1 MVEKM
6 QAACPRRAPAGRPP
20 PAAVRHP
27 RRQRLEN
34 RARRGRARFVDAT
47 LAFLGGLVSPAE
59 LLPAA
64 RQARP
69 RPCPP
74 PGAGVAARAAP
85 RAADAHR
92 TGWRGPGRPPHWPA
106 RPGELRARAAQ
117 ARERM
122 LARVVADALQRELA
136 APPPSGDPGVVLAR
150 ALRLAA
156 DACALAAAM
165 PALDDYTALR
175 ARRAPRSA
183 RGGEATGAPRAPRRR
198 RPRAAL
204 AALSA
209 GAGRR
214 AGPWQQAGGPPP
226 LRRQPQGAASAAAP
240 LRAAAQGTHRL
251 CCTRAA
257 ARTSGS
263 TPGPGPRAG
272 RTRAATPWGR
282 PSLLSARPRAPRAPC
297 PVQAC
302 GRPLAAPLRRC
313 MCGRERRGAAPRAV
327 LGRPAPGPCAGPYRG
342 CAHAG
347 ANPSSGPLALV
358 KDDAERLLAR
368 ELAGQAYVILT
379 KARAGGAPGRRACAP
394 NGASTSAAAA
404 AATSRSLLAPL
415 PPGIPSAASL
425 AVASAS
431 ACEPAG
437 GSSPRAC
444 CAGGARPLGCAAH
457 ASAAVPA

>member
-183 RGGEATGAPRAPRRR
+183 PGGRGRRHASRALAPAAARR
-198 RPRAAL
+198 RPRAYL
-204 AALSA
+204 
-209 GAGRR
+209 R
-214 AGPWQQAGGPPP
+214 AP
-226 LRRQPQGAASAAAP
+226 
-240 LRAAAQGTHRL
+240 AAAQGPGRGLAGRRRSGGSLRGRPLRL
-251 CCTRAA
+251 ARSARRRGALTAGAARAQRRGRQEARRATVPAPGGHAPQRCAAVPRCSRRAPLAPREPCPEPAA
-257 ARTSGS
+257 ARR
-263 TPGPGPRAG
+263 PGRRRRRAG
-272 RTRAATPWGR
+272 RR
-282 PSLLSARPRAPRAPC
+282 
-297 PVQAC
+297 
-302 GRPLAAPLRRC
+302 
-313 MCGRERRGAAPRAV
+313 M
-327 LGRPAPGPCAGPYRG
+327 
-342 CAHAG
+342 
-347 ANPSSGPLALV
+347 
-358 KDDAERLLAR
+358 
-368 ELAGQAYVILT
+368 
-379 KARAGGAPGRRACAP
+379 
-394 NGASTSAAAA
+394 
-404 AATSRSLLAPL
+404 
-415 PPGIPSAASL
+415 
-425 AVASAS
+425 
-431 ACEPAG
+431 
-437 GSSPRAC
+437 
-444 CAGGARPLGCAAH
+444 
-457 ASAAVPA
+457 